1 MELIEIKDIIYSL
14 FFYFIAFVLIIAALG
29 VVFLPG
35 IVYSAISMILAFFS
49 VAGIFVLLNADF
61 VAVSQVIIYAVGLM
75 IVMIFA
81 IMLTGAHEDKKL
93 WIAVKIRSVFAL
105 AIAGLIFLIIMISA
119 TGGLTALSQDAGIFA
134 IKQPSIET
142 IHKLKTEGTI
152 STIGTA
158 LLTTYVLPFEI
169 LSLLLLAAIIG
180 SVVIAKKFKKNKL
193 INPTTQLINKK
204 RGV

>member
-1 MELIEIKDIIYSL
+1 MEIIEIKDIIYSL
-14 FFYFIAFVLIIAALG
+14 FFYIIAFVLIIAALG

-35 IVYSAISMILAFFS
+35 IVYSAIAMILAFFS
-49 VAGIFVLLNADF
+49 AAGIFVLLNADF
-61 VAVSQVIIYAVGLM
+61 VAVSQVIIYAVGLT

-81 IMLTGAHEDKKL
+81 IMLTGAQEDKKL

-105 AIAGLIFLIIMISA
+105 GITGLIFLIIMISA
-119 TGGLTALSQDAGIFA
+119 TSNLTALSQDAGIFA
-134 IKQPSIET
+134 VKQPSIET
-142 IHKLKTEGTI
+142 INKLRAEGTT

-180 SVVIAKKFKKNKL
+180 SVVIAKKNKKNKL
-193 INPTTQLINKK
+193 VNPAIKLKINK
-204 RGV
+204 